1 MNLPSPTI
9 RVGVAHRDALI
20 HSGIEAA
27 LREMRDVEV
36 EAHATEL
43 HGSASASTLIVVA
56 DIESAAALLAK
67 TQRSPSQPRPLVI
80 AAGAD
85 REWELRKALAHNARG
100 YLVEGFS
107 IGELGEALHAVQRGA
122 LYLCQRA
129 AARLA
134 QSVRFEALTDREAEV
149 LRLVALGM
157 CNKTVSKQLAITVG
171 TVKAHLKSTFGKLNV
186 DSRTQ
191 AVIAAQR
198 RGLFRRDD
206 DLPNVAAG
214 ERPSSAGQRLQIS
227 SGFEDRA
234 ESEPVNLAF

>member
-9 RVGVAHRDALI
+9 RVGIAHRDALI
-20 HSGIEAA
+20 QSGIAAA
-27 LREMRDVEV
+27 LRSMRNIEV
-36 EAHATEL
+36 EEDPSALDGTC
-43 HGSASASTLIVVA
+43 GASALIVVA
-56 DIESAAALLAK
+56 DIESAAALLVEARQSMSRAK
-67 TQRSPSQPRPLVI
+67 PLVI

-85 REWELRKALAHNARG
+85 REWEVRQALEHNARG

-122 LYLCQRA
+122 LYLCRRA

-149 LRLVALGM
+149 MRLVALGM
-157 CNKTVSKQLAITVG
+157 CNKAVSNQLNITVG

-198 RGLFRRDD
+198 RGLFPA
-206 DLPNVAAG
+206 LTAH
-214 ERPSSAGQRLQIS
+214 E
-227 SGFEDRA
+227 
-234 ESEPVNLAF
+234 